1 MPAVN
6 KFVAGLGLG
15 CLIGCEGTEPASPPV
30 KAVATPEVLQLHVTA
45 SRTELRPSDDL
56 VVRLYATNP
65 TSRPAVARVED
76 VFTGI
81 PPCKVP
87 TLPPTLRIAPG
98 ATDSAGYGWAPFALG
113 RAPGNYE
120 LQVVYRTLD
129 GVFTGQTIALRFL
142 AP

>member
-1 MPAVN
+1 M
-6 KFVAGLGLG
+6 
-15 CLIGCEGTEPASPPV
+15 
-30 KAVATPEVLQLHVTA
+30 LQLHLTA
-45 SRTELRPSDDL
+45 SRAELRPSDDL

-65 TSRPAVARVED
+65 TSRPAVARVDCRHYGLGLILRSPTGSIED

-98 ATDSAGYGWAPFALG
+98 ATDSAGYGWGSFALG
-113 RAPGNYE
+113 RAAGDYE

-142 AP
+142 GP

>member
-1 MPAVN
+1 M
-6 KFVAGLGLG
+6 
-15 CLIGCEGTEPASPPV
+15 E
-30 KAVATPEVLQLHVTA
+30 KAATPEVLQLHVTA

-65 TSRPAVARVED
+65 TSRPAVARVDCRHYGLGLILRSPTGSTED

-87 TLPPTLRIAPG
+87 NLPPTLRIAPG
-98 ATDSAGYGWAPFALG
+98 ATDSAGYGWGSFALG
-113 RAPGNYE
+113 RAPGDYD
-120 LQVVYRTLD
+120 LQVVYRTLG